1 MGHFIPKIGVDLTG
15 GDSTPESLFEDLVV
29 LGKSF
34 DTSVH
39 LIFFIPEMQLAAF
52 EHVVKGKSLKCQVS
66 LVPTKETITMHDNP
80 LTSIKAKKHSPMMT
94 ALRELKEG
102 ALDALV
108 SIGNTGALI
117 GGATLILKRI
127 KSIRRPGLLALLP
140 TLTHPLVVIDVGA
153 NVTSTALHLMQFA
166 QIGIAYQKCLGI
178 AHPKVALLNIGSEK
192 DKGRKEMREAY
203 KRLETLND
211 HHPSHPVSMGNIEGK
226 KVFEGSVDVLV
237 TDGFSGNIFL
247 KTAEGMTSFIL
258 EMLSSSKQDLSD
270 LKQLLDYAQ
279 YPGALICGVE
289 GIVIKC
295 HSYSTPSAIYH
306 GIQGAINLVKSHFLQ
321 KLKKQLKI

>member
-1 MGHFIPKIGVDLTG
+1 MSHHIPKIGVDLTG
-15 GDSTPESLFEDLVV
+15 GDAAPETLFEDLS
-29 LGKSF
+29 LLDKSF
-34 DTSVH
+34 DTSIH
-39 LIFFIPEMQLAAF
+39 LVFFIPETHLEAFATLA
-52 EHVVKGKSLKCQVS
+52 KNNPLKCQVS
-66 LVPTKETITMHDNP
+66 LVATKETITMHDNP

-117 GGATLILKRI
+117 GGATLLLKRI
-127 KSIRRPGLLALLP
+127 KSIKRPGLLAILP

-166 QIGIAYQKCLGI
+166 QMGIAYQKCLGI
-178 AHPKVALLNIGSEK
+178 THPKVALLNIGSEK

-203 KRLETLND
+203 KCLETLNE
-211 HHPSHPVSMGNIEGK
+211 HHPSHPIFMGNIEGK
-226 KVFEGSVDVLV
+226 EVFQGNIDVLV

-247 KTAEGMTSFIL
+247 KTAEGMTAFIL
-258 EMLSSSKQDLSD
+258 KILSSSNIDNPPLTH
-270 LKQLLDYAQ
+270 LLDYAE

-295 HSYSTPSAIYH
+295 HSYSNPSAIYH
-306 GIQGAINLVKSHFLQ
+306 GIHGAVNLVKSQFLQ
-321 KLKKQLKI
+321 KLKKQLKG